1 MKMTFS
7 HELYKMVHQRSSWVA
22 MVALCCLMAYSA
34 TPTAYITKNLVA
46 QGFGVGQWS
55 IIIMIALTA
64 NFFTMEL
71 RNNTM
76 TTLLYKSPSRSTV
89 FLAKFFVLIIYGF
102 WLVLIGFLFALIIKI
117 GLVGNQ
123 FSWQIVYHQHPLIN
137 DLLLNLLGVAVYL
150 IFTTALTLL
159 LIALFKSSAVVIV
172 IGLFIGFLGANFSG
186 IAMQAFLHFQK
197 IITWNPLNM
206 INVINQLSD
215 AGMNKITALTDAELV
230 IGNLVYAAIFLFI
243 GLIVFRKSDL

>member
-22 MVALCCLMAYSA
+22 MVALCCLMTYSA

-102 WLVLIGFLFALIIKI
+102 WLVLIGFLFALLIKI
-117 GLVGNQ
+117 GLVGNK
-123 FSWQIVYHQHPLIN
+123 FAWQTMYHQHLLIN

-150 IFTTALTLL
+150 IFTIALTLL
-159 LIALFKSSAVVIV
+159 LIVLFKSSAVVIV
-172 IGLFIGFLGANFSG
+172 IGLLVGFLGANFSG
-186 IAMQAFLHFQK
+186 IAMQAFSHLQK
-197 IITWNPLNM
+197 IIAWNPLNY
-206 INVINQLSD
+206 
-215 AGMNKITALTDAELV
+215 E
-230 IGNLVYAAIFLFI
+230 
-243 GLIVFRKSDL
+243 

>member
-1 MKMTFS
+1 MTFS
-7 HELYKMVHQRSSWVA
+7 HELYKMVHQRSSWVSI
-22 MVALCCLMAYSA
+22 VALCCLMTYSA

-89 FLAKFFVLIIYGF
+89 FLAKFFVLVIYGF
-102 WLVLIGFLFALIIKI
+102 WLILIGFLFALLIKI
-117 GLVGNQ
+117 GLVGDK
-123 FSWQIVYHQHPLIN
+123 FAWQMMYHQHPLIN

-150 IFTTALTLL
+150 VFTIALTLL

-172 IGLFIGFLGANFSG
+172 IGLLIGFLGANFSG
-186 IAMQAFLHFQK
+186 IALQAFPHFRRV
-197 IITWNPLNM
+197 IAWNPLNM

-215 AGMNKITALTDAELV
+215 AGMDKITALTDTSLV

-243 GLIVFRKSDL
+243 GLIIFRKSDL

>member
-22 MVALCCLMAYSA
+22 IVALCCLMTYSA
-34 TPTAYITKNLVA
+34 TPTSYITKNLVA

-76 TTLLYKSPSRSTV
+76 TTLLYKSPSHSTV
-89 FLAKFFVLIIYGF
+89 FLAKFFVLVIYG
-102 WLVLIGFLFALIIKI
+102 LLLILIGFLFALLIKI
-117 GLVGNQ
+117 GFVGNK
-123 FSWQIVYHQHPLIN
+123 FAWQMMYHQHPLIN

-150 IFTTALTLL
+150 MFIIALTLL
-159 LIALFKSSAVVIV
+159 LITLFKSSALVIV
-172 IGLFIGFLGANFSG
+172 VGLLIGFLGANFSG
-186 IAMQAFLHFQK
+186 IALQAFPHFRRV
-197 IITWNPLNM
+197 IAWNPLNM

-215 AGMNKITALTDAELV
+215 AGMNKITALTDTELV

>member
-22 MVALCCLMAYSA
+22 IVALCCLMTYSA

-76 TTLLYKSPSRSTV
+76 TTLLYKSPSHSTV
-89 FLAKFFVLIIYGF
+89 FLAKFFVLVIYG
-102 WLVLIGFLFALIIKI
+102 LLLILIGFLFALLIKI
-117 GLVGNQ
+117 GFVGNK
-123 FSWQIVYHQHPLIN
+123 FAWQMMYHQHPLIN

-150 IFTTALTLL
+150 MFIIALTLL
-159 LIALFKSSAVVIV
+159 LITLFKSSALVIV
-172 IGLFIGFLGANFSG
+172 VGLLIGFLGANFSG
-186 IAMQAFLHFQK
+186 IALQAFPHFRRV
-197 IITWNPLNM
+197 IAWNPLNM

-215 AGMNKITALTDAELV
+215 AGMNKITALTVTELV

>member
-22 MVALCCLMAYSA
+22 IVALCCLMTYSA

-76 TTLLYKSPSRSTV
+76 TTLLYKSPSHSTV
-89 FLAKFFVLIIYGF
+89 FLAKFFVLVIYG
-102 WLVLIGFLFALIIKI
+102 LLLILIGFLFALLIKI
-117 GLVGNQ
+117 GFVGNK
-123 FSWQIVYHQHPLIN
+123 FAWQMMYHQHPLIN

-150 IFTTALTLL
+150 MFIIALTLL
-159 LIALFKSSAVVIV
+159 LITLFKSSALVIV
-172 IGLFIGFLGANFSG
+172 VGLLIGFLGANFSG
-186 IAMQAFLHFQK
+186 IALQAFPHFRRV
-197 IITWNPLNM
+197 IAWNPLNM

-215 AGMNKITALTDAELV
+215 AGMNKITALTDTELV

>member
-1 MKMTFS
+1 MT
-7 HELYKMVHQRSSWVA
+7 
-22 MVALCCLMAYSA
+22 YSA

-89 FLAKFFVLIIYGF
+89 FLAKFFVLVIYGF
-102 WLVLIGFLFALIIKI
+102 WLILIGFLFALLIKI
-117 GLVGNQ
+117 GLVGDK
-123 FSWQIVYHQHPLIN
+123 FAWQMMYHQHPLIN

-150 IFTTALTLL
+150 VFTIALTLL

-172 IGLFIGFLGANFSG
+172 IGLLIGFLGANFSG
-186 IAMQAFLHFQK
+186 IALQAFPHFRRV
-197 IITWNPLNM
+197 IAWNPLNM

-215 AGMNKITALTDAELV
+215 AGMDKITALTDTSLV

-243 GLIVFRKSDL
+243 GLIIFRKSDL

>member
-22 MVALCCLMAYSA
+22 IIALCCLMAYSA

-89 FLAKFFVLIIYGF
+89 FLAKFFVLVIYG
-102 WLVLIGFLFALIIKI
+102 LLLILIGFLFALLIKI
-117 GLVGNQ
+117 GFVGNR
-123 FSWQIVYHQHPLIN
+123 FAWQMMYHQHPLIN
-137 DLLLNLLGVAVYL
+137 DLLFNLLGVAVYL
-150 IFTTALTLL
+150 TFTIALTLL

-172 IGLFIGFLGANFSG
+172 IGLLIGFLGANFSG
-186 IAMQAFLHFQK
+186 IALQAFPHFRRV
-197 IITWNPLNM
+197 IAWNPLNM

-215 AGMNKITALTDAELV
+215 AGMNKITALTDTELV